1 MHMLGVGELE
11 NWEAVVH
18 GKKVERSQRGHALPL
33 PRRHAALK
41 FISIIENLRLNAE
54 LTCIRKH
61 SWLPFIKRKKKEKIS
76 GRAENQIFIVA
87 TLSQI
92 LEYCDV

>member
-33 PRRHAALK
+33 PRRHAAPK

-61 SWLPFIKRKKKEKIS
+61 SWLPFIKRKKKRKNLWK
-76 GRAENQIFIVA
+76 GRKSNLYRGHFVADFGIF
-87 TLSQI
+87 
-92 LEYCDV
+92 